1 MKGLWL
7 IALLLVVLSVAL
19 SGCTSYT
26 PIPEDYPMPVEGA
39 EEVYDD
45 VIATPGGLAYR
56 ANVRHIG
63 EENPWPYVNTVRV
76 EFNSVWLRYR
86 DYIETEAGETRSN
99 IFIMGRE
106 GGFWGNGSTLK
117 RWAGRSPIWLELSA
131 VSIPPG
137 IELSQMKSGG
147 SPGTLETV
155 LVIEIAPD
163 VTPGYYSLEIALEVK
178 GRHYG
183 TVPCIIE
190 VVE

>member
-1 MKGLWL
+1 MKKLL
-7 IALLLVVLSVAL
+7 VIALLAATTAV
-19 SGCTSYT
+19 SGCTSYI
-26 PIPEDYPMPVEGA
+26 PIAEDYSMPVIGA
-39 EEVYDD
+39 EEIYDD

-56 ANVRHIG
+56 ANVHHIG

-86 DYIETEAGETRSN
+86 GRIETEAGETRSN

-131 VSIPPG
+131 VSIPQG

-147 SPGTLETV
+147 MPGTLETV
-155 LVIEIAPD
+155 LIIEIAPE
-163 VTPGYYSLEIALEVK
+163 VAPGQYHLEV
-178 GRHYG
+178 GLEVRGCHYG
-183 TVPCIIE
+183 PVPCIIE